1 LSLLKEASVLFQ
13 TGRDLGFYRAVTD
26 EQIELIDIQRT
37 LEIRSRRDFV
47 DLSISETLY
56 NLVLLGVEFPSDL
69 ALWDR
74 EIAKIVKKFKIN
86 EKILYNIK
94 IEVYS
99 KTGSWPLLQVRY
111 SLTHLTSYSPNF
123 LLTHSQKLA
132 VEKKSPVGYKAF
144 AQACIKY
151 KQSGVETEKY
161 IEKVSAY
168 EDKYELYMEVS
179 AFRKAF
185 EAAKQIRDP
194 LYSHRL
200 NEIMRLCKDPVLERQ
215 VQELAK

>member
-1 LSLLKEASVLFQ
+1 MSLLKEASALFQ
-13 TGRDLGFYRAVTD
+13 TGRDLGFYRSVTD

-74 EIAKIVKKFKIN
+74 EITKIVKKFKIN

-99 KTGSWPLLQVRY
+99 KTGSWPLLQVRTEPATH
-111 SLTHLTSYSPNF
+111 SLT
-123 LLTHSQKLA
+123 
-132 VEKKSPVGYKAF
+132 
-144 AQACIKY
+144 
-151 KQSGVETEKY
+151 
-161 IEKVSAY
+161 
-168 EDKYELYMEVS
+168 
-179 AFRKAF
+179 
-185 EAAKQIRDP
+185 
-194 LYSHRL
+194 
-200 NEIMRLCKDPVLERQ
+200 
-215 VQELAK
+215 